1 MRSLTLAS
9 LLLSAFAFTGLANAA
24 EDVATPKAKPYT
36 LETCAVS
43 GEKLGGM
50 GDAVVKEYKGQEVKF
65 CCGGCVKKFEKD
77 VDGNLK
83 KVTVAMDKAAAD
95 KAAAGKPDASKD
107 SSKEKAPA
115 HADEKPAHK
124 M

>member
-1 MRSLTLAS
+1 MRFALIPA
-9 LLLSAFAFTGLANAA
+9 LLLSAIAFGA
-24 EDVATPKAKPYT
+24 EGETPKAKPYT
-36 LETCAVS
+36 LDTCAIS

-77 VDGNLK
+77 IDGNLEKVGK
-83 KVTVAMDKAAAD
+83 KMAERKDAPGAAD
-95 KAAAGKPDASKD
+95 HTEHGG
-107 SSKEKAPA
+107 
-115 HADEKPAHK
+115 